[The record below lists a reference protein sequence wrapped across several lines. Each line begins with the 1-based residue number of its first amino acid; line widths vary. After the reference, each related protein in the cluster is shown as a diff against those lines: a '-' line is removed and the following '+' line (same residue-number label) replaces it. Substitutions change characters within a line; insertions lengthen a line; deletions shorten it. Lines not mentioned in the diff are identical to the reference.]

1 MADVAQKSSGTA
13 LVVGL
18 LLFIAFETVAYYVLR
33 FATSGLG
40 MADQMQPENTIV
52 SNWVKTVVFL
62 LLHLLLVVVAV
73 LVLSN
78 RLPRRYRGQ
87 VMGWF
92 YLSLL
97 TGFFLLIPLFG

>member
-1 MADVAQKSSGTA
+1 MADITEKSGPLA
-13 LVVGL
+13 LLTGAA
-18 LLFIAFETVAYYVLR
+18 LFVAFETGAYYLLSWV
-33 FATSGLG
+33 TSGMG
-40 MADQMQPENTIV
+40 MADQLQPENTIV

-97 TGFFLLIPLFG
+97 LGFVLLIPLFG

>member
-1 MADVAQKSSGTA
+1 MADITEKSGPRA
-13 LVVGL
+13 L
-18 LLFIAFETVAYYVLR
+18 LLGLGLFVAFETAAYYLLSWV
-33 FATSGLG
+33 TSGMG
-40 MADQMQPENTIV
+40 MTDQFQPENTIV

-97 TGFFLLIPLFG
+97 LGFVLLIPLFG